1 MTSAWDQFWAA
12 EQRDGGGCL
21 AKRPAEVEAAQRRFW
36 HEFASSL
43 PRGAQVLDLA
53 TGNGVVMGWMI
64 GARRDL
70 KLIGVDLAE
79 KLPPPPKGCR
89 SRGGVA
95 MEALPFA
102 DESRDAAASQFGI
115 EYGDLRKV
123 LGEIS
128 RVLKPG
134 GRAAFL
140 THRSDGV
147 IVEHNRSRRDGLRW
161 ALDEAMLVAKAR
173 GSLKLRPM
181 GLAIPPALAAA
192 PGEAIARFGAGSAAW
207 EFAAAIAQSL
217 LLGSRDSET
226 AVLEVLATLEDKA
239 RQEIARID
247 SLERA
252 CRAVEDDA
260 ALRELFASSGLTL
273 TSHGSLSER
282 GAARAFADFW
292 LLRKSGTARR

>member
-1 MTSAWDQFWAA
+1 MTGAWDQFWAA
-12 EQRDGGGCL
+12 EQGQGGGCL
-21 AKRPAEVEAAQRRFW
+21 SKRPAQLEAAQRRFW
-36 HEFASSL
+36 QEFAKGL

-53 TGNGVVMGWMI
+53 TGNGIVMGWMI

-70 KLIGVDLAE
+70 KPIGIDLAGSV
-79 KLPPPPKGCR
+79 PPPPKGCR

-102 DESRDAAASQFGI
+102 ERSKDAVASQFGV
-115 EYGDLRKV
+115 EYGDLPKV
-123 LGEIS
+123 LGEIA

-140 THRSDGV
+140 THRADGA
-147 IVEHNRSRRDGLRW
+147 IVAHNRSRREGLEW

-173 GSLKLRPM
+173 GSLKLRAM
-181 GLAIPPALAAA
+181 GLGVPPAIASA
-192 PGEAIARFGAGSAAW
+192 PGEASARFGAGSAAW

-217 LLGSRDSET
+217 LLGRRDSDA

-252 CRAVEDDA
+252 CRAVEDGA
-260 ALRELFASSGLTL
+260 ALRHLFESSGLAL
-273 TSHGSLSER
+273 TSSGSLGER
-282 GAARAFADFW
+282 GGERAFADFW
-292 LLRKSGTARR
+292 LLRKPAAGRQ